1 MNYDTFEEIF
11 DEIEDKIDR
20 LEKAQYTL
28 ASVESSFKSYEAS
41 TKKAYMDAGMS
52 AVAAEAE
59 MRAVEERWR
68 DFYLQ
73 VQEHSSRVEKI
84 KRTIKL
90 LEMRHDALRS
100 AKADARRVV

>member
-28 ASVESSFKSYEAS
+28 ASIESSFKSYEAS

-59 MRAVEERWR
+59 MKR
-68 DFYLQ
+68 
-73 VQEHSSRVEKI
+73 SS
-84 KRTIKL
+84 
-90 LEMRHDALRS
+90 ARS
-100 AKADARRVV
+100 SC

>member
-41 TKKAYMDAGMS
+41 TKKAYGCWHECRGS
-52 AVAAEAE
+52 
-59 MRAVEERWR
+59 RGR
-68 DFYLQ
+68 DEGGGRKLARLLPA
-73 VQEHSSRVEKI
+73 SSRTFQSSGKDQA
-84 KRTIKL
+84 
-90 LEMRHDALRS
+90 HDQAARD
-100 AKADARRVV
+100 AARRASICQG